1 MQLCVTDIKEVVQF
15 KRKFHYIIPGREFFT
30 TSNKKIDKIR
40 TASKSL
46 MLRNRKM
53 ALIQISSFSLT
64 LFLFLATAWTN
75 ILF

>member
-40 TASKSL
+40 TTSKSL
-46 MLRNRKM
+46 MLRNTKM
-53 ALIQISSFSLT
+53 ALIQIPVT
-64 LFLFLATAWTN
+64 YLF
-75 ILF
+75 

>member
-1 MQLCVTDIKEVVQF
+1 MQLCVTDIKEVVQL

-40 TASKSL
+40 TTSKSL

-53 ALIQISSFSLT
+53 ALIQIPVT
-64 LFLFLATAWTN
+64 YLF
-75 ILF
+75 

>member
-40 TASKSL
+40 TTSKSL

-53 ALIQISSFSLT
+53 ALIQIPVSH
-64 LFLFLATAWTN
+64 LF
-75 ILF
+75 

>member
-15 KRKFHYIIPGREFFT
+15 KRKFHDIIPGREFFT

-40 TASKSL
+40 TTSKSL

-53 ALIQISSFSLT
+53 ALIQIPVT
-64 LFLFLATAWTN
+64 YLF
-75 ILF
+75 